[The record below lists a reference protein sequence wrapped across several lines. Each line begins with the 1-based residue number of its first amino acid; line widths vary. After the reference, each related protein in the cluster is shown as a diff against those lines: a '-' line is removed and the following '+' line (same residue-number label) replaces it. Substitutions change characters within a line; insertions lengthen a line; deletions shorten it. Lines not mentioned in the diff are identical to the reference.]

1 MARKAKKG
9 KTEKGKKRASARK
22 PTRKSVKRTVSNR
35 ANAKPKAKARAA
47 KKAAP
52 KKAAIMPLISTP
64 LKGQAN
70 VLVTFD
76 PNHRGTAELELREVL
91 KQAGEKPQ
99 IGETGIEGLFK
110 ISVSDARKV
119 VTRIKQLCGSNP
131 NLFAVT
137 HHYTPIDAWC
147 LSEVHLIQKLVRAA
161 SEGIGQSE
169 KWKLGLNK
177 RHWNK
182 LEGGQLI
189 IKLTDMVDRKNVD
202 LDSPDRIVQ
211 VEILGKEAGVAL
223 LTPNDVLDV
232 EKEKGV

>member
-1 MARKAKKG
+1 M
-9 KTEKGKKRASARK
+9 
-22 PTRKSVKRTVSNR
+22 
-35 ANAKPKAKARAA
+35 
-47 KKAAP
+47 
-52 KKAAIMPLISTP
+52 
-64 LKGQAN
+64 
-70 VLVTFD
+70 
-76 PNHRGTAELELREVL
+76 
-91 KQAGEKPQ
+91 
-99 IGETGIEGLFK
+99 
-110 ISVSDARKV
+110 
-119 VTRIKQLCGSNP
+119 
-131 NLFAVT
+131 
-137 HHYTPIDAWC
+137 
-147 LSEVHLIQKLVRAA
+147 IQKLVRAA